1 MASESDD
8 MVKKL
13 LEDPKFISTLASKIY
28 DRLKDEVVIKRL
40 EENTEAIRNLQQGI
54 MGLEEAVRQQGG
66 SIKSLQETV
75 KQHSEAI
82 RGLQEAVK
90 QQGEILREHSEAIKS
105 LQETVKQHSEAGLQE
120 AVKQQGEI
128 LREHSE
134 AIKSLQETV
143 KQHSEAIRGLQ
154 EAVKQQGE
162 ILREHSEAIKS
173 LQETVKQHSEAIK
186 GLQEAVKQ
194 LSNDIKEVSKLT
206 IKLSTE
212 IGSFTNRAGKGL
224 EKTIMMVYKEALEL
238 HGIDPNKVKHG
249 NIVDTLGII
258 DKGRIFEV
266 DFYETNDYVYVFE
279 IKNFADEGALEQM
292 LVRKKLV
299 PQLFNKPVKLFLVA
313 NYVDKKVKEE
323 LEKEGVTIISSMVV
337 E

>member
-13 LEDPKFISTLASKIY
+13 LEDPKFISTLVSKIY

-54 MGLEEAVRQQGG
+54 MGLQEAIKQQGG
-66 SIKSLQETV
+66 SIKSLQET
-75 KQHSEAI
+75 
-82 RGLQEAVK
+82 VK
-90 QQGEILREHSEAIKS
+90 QQGEILREHSEAIKN
-105 LQETVKQHSEAGLQE
+105 
-120 AVKQQGEI
+120 
-128 LREHSE
+128 
-134 AIKSLQETV
+134 LQETV
-143 KQHSEAIRGLQ
+143 KQHSEAIR
-154 EAVKQQGE
+154 
-162 ILREHSEAIKS
+162 
-173 LQETVKQHSEAIK
+173 

-238 HGIDPNKVKHG
+238 HGIDPEKVKHG
-249 NIVDTLGII
+249 NIVDTIGVI

-292 LVRKKLV
+292 VVRKKLI

>member
-1 MASESDD
+1 
-8 MVKKL
+8 
-13 LEDPKFISTLASKIY
+13 
-28 DRLKDEVVIKRL
+28 
-40 EENTEAIRNLQQGI
+40 
-54 MGLEEAVRQQGG
+54 
-66 SIKSLQETV
+66 
-75 KQHSEAI
+75 
-82 RGLQEAVK
+82 
-90 QQGEILREHSEAIKS
+90 
-105 LQETVKQHSEAGLQE
+105 
-120 AVKQQGEI
+120 
-128 LREHSE
+128 
-134 AIKSLQETV
+134 
-143 KQHSEAIRGLQ
+143 